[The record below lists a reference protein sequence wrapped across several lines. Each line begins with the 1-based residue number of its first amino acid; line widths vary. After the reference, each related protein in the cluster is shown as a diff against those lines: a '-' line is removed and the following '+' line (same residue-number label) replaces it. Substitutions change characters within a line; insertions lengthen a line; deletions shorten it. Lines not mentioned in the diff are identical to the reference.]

1 MKQNKLS
8 VTIDENH
15 VITYI
20 KNALVSHSGM
30 STHVTN
36 GTVAL
41 PELSTNLVH
50 STLQLS
56 NGDVILTIT
65 SDYFPKFTFAVG
77 HVQNSTIIII
87 ISEYLCYIAG
97 GRICKILKQL
107 ARRGETEPLKLF
119 NIPTP
124 NYDRVCDDVKTEH
137 KHPQKAVV
145 SHTLF

>member
-15 VITYI
+15 VITYT
-20 KNALVSHSGM
+20 KNVLVSHSG
-30 STHVTN
+30 THAVSN
-36 GTVAL
+36 SVHV

-77 HVQNSTIIII
+77 HVQNNTII
-87 ISEYLCYIAG
+87 ISEYLCYIAAH
-97 GRICKILKQL
+97 RICNLMQQL
-107 ARRGETEPLKLF
+107 VKRGETEPLKLF
-119 NIPTP
+119 NIPCP

-137 KHPQKAVV
+137 KPQKAVV
-145 SHTLF
+145 NNTLF